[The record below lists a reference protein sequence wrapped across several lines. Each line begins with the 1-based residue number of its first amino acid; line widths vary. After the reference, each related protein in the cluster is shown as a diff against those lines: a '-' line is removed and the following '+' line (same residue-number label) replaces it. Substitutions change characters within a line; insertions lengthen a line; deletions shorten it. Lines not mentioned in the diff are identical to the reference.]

1 MDILLFGNYIGLYA
15 PIILFIL
22 SILILR
28 NKTIFLKFFVSGF
41 LLNIIL
47 NIILKLIIK
56 EPRPLHDKK
65 ALEIGVVNGARIGF
79 DKFGMPS
86 GHAQICGFCLTF
98 ITLTLSNYPFWI
110 ITTFSII
117 TVLSLFQRYL
127 FNNHTAL
134 QLLIGLIIGSLFGFL
149 IYLLAKKSIIGN
161 IKLKKDEDGPI

>member
-28 NKTIFLKFFVSGF
+28 NKTIFLHFFVAGF
-41 LLNIIL
+41 ILNAIL

-65 ALEIGVVNGARIGF
+65 TLEIGVVNGARISF

-86 GHAQICGFCLTF
+86 GHAQSCAFCLSF
-98 ITLTLSNYPFWI
+98 IILTLSNHPFWI
-110 ITTFSII
+110 ILLYSLI

-127 FNNHTAL
+127 NNNHSAF
-134 QLLIGLIIGSLFGFL
+134 QLLL
-149 IYLLAKKSIIGN
+149 
-161 IKLKKDEDGPI
+161 